1 MSAIGRNL
9 PGHDW
14 PLTGRDDELTQTRVA
29 LEASDSA
36 AVVLAGA
43 PGVGKTR
50 LLREILDR
58 AGHGDYIAATR
69 AAASVPFGAL
79 SHLVAG
85 IPRTAGLEL
94 WHQVADQL
102 AARASGPGFILGVDD
117 AHLLDEPSA
126 ALLHQLVVHGRV
138 SVAATIRAD
147 EPAPD
152 AVTALWKDG
161 LAQRITIRPLPAP
174 AVEQLIGHV
183 LGPHVE
189 GRTRRHIR
197 DITAGNPLLLR
208 ELLNGALEE
217 KALVQ
222 SYEVWHWVTGPRY
235 GPCLIQLVEQRLAGL
250 SEAARSALEV
260 IACGEPVAA
269 AVLGDLADGG
279 MLEPRAVAEVDRAG
293 LIARER
299 SGRRELLLPAH
310 PLYGAV
316 VRALVPLDRARRIWG
331 WLAAAAQPRPARR
344 HDDKLRVASWRLDAG
359 TAQDRTEQIAA
370 ADQAMFAGD
379 LSMAERFIRA
389 AGSAAPRFALAR
401 VLTWQGR
408 HAEALVALEDGR
420 GEWAVMRAWNW
431 YWSGGGLSTAL
442 AAIGPAFADSRSVA
456 DGTRA
461 WLLLFSG
468 QCARAL
474 DAVSSA
480 SADSA
485 RFTLAAAAL
494 ARALAGRPGMAIRC
508 SAGRNRVMLG
518 WPECLALLLRGA
530 VAEARTLAEDGY
542 DEAVEREVDTGVTA
556 VWAVCRGKA
565 ALAQGQL
572 APAEVAFREAAMLLD
587 ERDNYQFSRYVLAE
601 LASVFAHAGD
611 ASAAREW
618 MNRSDARRCPANR
631 LFEPWVELK
640 RAWVMA
646 AEGDLSAAAGQ
657 ACRAA
662 GLARAAGQHAVEA
675 EALYDSVRFGS
686 SWTATVRLAEL
697 APELNGALGTVLSD
711 AAQAFASQ
719 DGHRLDSVAD
729 AFGRIGL
736 LLHAAE
742 AAGAATRSH
751 QVGGRAALASAS
763 RRQLTLLI
771 EACPDARTPL
781 LRIAGAETTPA
792 LTRREQQIAL
802 MASSGLS
809 SRDIAAKL
817 NLSVRTIGNHLGH
830 AYAKLGISGRNELAS
845 SFERGGR

>member
-1 MSAIGRNL
+1 MSAKGRGL

-14 PLTGRDDELTQTRVA
+14 PLAGRDDELTQIRVA
-29 LEASDSA
+29 LEARDSA
-36 AVVLAGA
+36 GVVLVGA

-50 LLREILDR
+50 LLHEILVR
-58 AGHGDYIAATR
+58 ARHSHYVAATR

-94 WHQVADQL
+94 WHQVVGQIATR
-102 AARASGPGFILGVDD
+102 AAGPGFILGVDD

-138 SVAATIRAD
+138 PVAVAIRAD

-161 LAQRITIRPLPAP
+161 LAQRITVRPLPHP
-174 AVEQLIGHV
+174 AVDQLIGHV

-197 DITAGNPLLLR
+197 DITAGSPLLLR

-217 KALVQ
+217 KALVR
-222 SYEVWHWVTGPRY
+222 SHGVWHWEAGPHY
-235 GPCLIQLVEQRLAGL
+235 GPCLIQLVEQRLDGL
-250 SEAARSALEV
+250 SEAARNVLEV
-260 IACGEPVAA
+260 IACGEPLAA
-269 AVLGDLADGG
+269 PVLADLADGG
-279 MLEPRAVAEVDRAG
+279 MLEPRAVAEADRAG
-293 LIARER
+293 LIMRER
-299 SGRRELLLPAH
+299 SGRRELLLSAH
-310 PLYGAV
+310 PLYGEV
-316 VRALVPLDRARRIWG
+316 VRVLLPLDRARQING
-331 WLAAAAQPRPARR
+331 WLSDAARRRPARR
-344 HDDKLRVASWRLDAG
+344 QDDALRVASWRLDAG
-359 TAQDRTEQIAA
+359 TAQERTDLVVA
-370 ADQAMFAGD
+370 ADRALSGGD
-379 LSMAERFIRA
+379 LAMAERLIRA
-389 AGSAAPRFALAR
+389 AGPAIPSSALAR

-408 HAEALVALEDGR
+408 HAEALAVRGDG
-420 GEWAVMRAWNW
+420 GGGWAVMSAWNR
-431 YWSGGGLSTAL
+431 YWSGDGLSAAL
-442 AAIGPAFADSRSVA
+442 AAMAPAFADPRPIA

-480 SADSA
+480 TADGA
-485 RFTLAAAAL
+485 PLVLAAAVL
-494 ARALAGRPGMAIRC
+494 AGALAGHAGMAIGY
-508 SAGRNRVMLG
+508 SEELERVMFG
-518 WPECLALLLRGA
+518 WPGCLALLLSGEIT
-530 VAEARTLAEDGY
+530 EARRVAEDGY
-542 DEAVEREVDTGVTA
+542 AEAVEHRVDTGATA
-556 VWAVCRGKA
+556 IWAVCRGKV

-572 APAEVAFREAAMLLD
+572 ATAEAAFREAAVLLD

-601 LASVFAHAGD
+601 LASVLAHAGD

-618 MNRSDARRCPANR
+618 MNRSDARPCPANR
-631 LFEPWVELK
+631 LFEPWVELD

-646 AEGDLSAAAGQ
+646 AEGDLSAAASQ

-662 GLARAAGQHAVEA
+662 GLARAAGQYAVEA
-675 EALYDSVRFGS
+675 DALYDSVRFDCS
-686 SWTATVRLAEL
+686 RPPLARLAKL
-697 APELNGALGTVLSD
+697 APDLDGALGTVLSA

-719 DGHRLDSVAD
+719 DGHRLDSVAA

-742 AAGAATRSH
+742 AAGAAARFH
-751 QVGGRAALASAS
+751 QACGRAAPASAS
-763 RRQLTLLI
+763 RRHLTLLA
-771 EACPDARTPL
+771 EACPDAGTPL
-781 LRIAGAETTPA
+781 LRIAGAEAAPA

-802 MASSGLS
+802 MASSGLP

-830 AYAKLGISGRNELAS
+830 VYAKLGISGRNELAS
-845 SFERGGR
+845 CFEPGGR